1 MIMSFIIFVL
11 FSTYSTPP
19 PRLGSEKYTKYFVV
33 KITIPSR
40 QLRVQS

>member
-11 FSTYSTPP
+11 FSTCSTPP
-19 PRLGSEKYTKYFVV
+19 PQLGSVKYFVV
-33 KITIPSR
+33 KITIPSQ